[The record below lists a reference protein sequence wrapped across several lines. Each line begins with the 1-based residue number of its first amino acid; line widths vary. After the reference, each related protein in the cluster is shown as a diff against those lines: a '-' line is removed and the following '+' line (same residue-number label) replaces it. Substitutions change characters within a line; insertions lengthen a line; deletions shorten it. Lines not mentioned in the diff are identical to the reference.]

1 MLCSSYPYKNLILVY
16 SWKEDSIFVKPSS
29 TRSEDNYYVLNEKL
43 LPKSKC
49 EKIYSA
55 NINEMSIEY
64 EHSRYNAM
72 LKEIINSGKDIT
84 SIYKYIIAEYKA
96 GRLTKNDSFGL
107 LRANHVPLKNALGQI
122 TMNKL
127 FTCEQEKQGYFT
139 TKLLMEITVH
149 EECRSLAMDLC
160 YQPLNEIHYD
170 DLRYYEELTQDEV
183 EELLDDPDHYFIN
196 YEELL
201 RNFYRAGLLS
211 DALLQEYNLEYLS
224 YGGYDTASYSFEF
237 PSEQAGNR
245 VFLAKHIRKLW
256 KAPGEMIV
264 IDKNGVNSITTHCGK
279 KGTICVFE
287 YVYFARP
294 DSVIEGSSVHMAR
307 LRAGK
312 YLWREHPV
320 DADIV
325 IGVPDSGLDAALGFS
340 QESGIPYGIG
350 FIKNRYIGRTFIQPS
365 QTERTNSVKIKLNAI
380 SSTVKG
386 KRVVMIDDSIVRGTT
401 SGRIVK
407 LLRDAGA
414 KEVHVR
420 ISSPAFIAPCYF
432 GTDIDSK
439 ENLIACKMTNEEI
452 CEYIGADSLG
462 YLSVESVKKLAGNS
476 KCDFCVGCFTE
487 KYPIEVPKDMPKDKF
502 ESKISEK
509 K

>member
-1 MLCSSYPYKNLILVY
+1 MSPFPRLG
-16 SWKEDSIFVKPSS
+16 
-29 TRSEDNYYVLNEKL
+29 
-43 LPKSKC
+43 LPDAKA
-49 EKIYSA
+49 ER
-55 NINEMSIEY
+55 NG
-64 EHSRYNAM
+64 
-72 LKEIINSGKDIT
+72 SGMIT
-84 SIYKYIIAEYKA
+84 GI
-96 GRLTKNDSFGL
+96 
-107 LRANHVPLKNALGQI
+107 
-122 TMNKL
+122 
-127 FTCEQEKQGYFT
+127 
-139 TKLLMEITVH
+139 H
-149 EECRSLAMDLC
+149 EECGVFGIYTRETSDVAAQTYTALYALQHRGQESCGIVVNDDGVFSYHKALGLVNKVFDRETLEGLGTGQIAVGHVRYSTTGNC
-160 YQPLNEIHYD
+160 VAANAQPLVVRHIKGPMAIAHNGNLTNARE
-170 DLRYYEELTQDEV
+170 LREQYENKGMIFHTTNDTEV
-183 EELLDDPDHYFIN
+183 ISYAVTEERL
-196 YEELL
+196 
-201 RNFYRAGLLS
+201 
-211 DALLQEYNLEYLS
+211 
-224 YGGYDTASYSFEF
+224 
-237 PSEQAGNR
+237 
-245 VFLAKHIRKLW
+245 
-256 KAPGEMIV
+256 KAPSIQTAVERAMYKIKGAYSLVIMSPSKLIAARDPNGFRPLCLGRIGSGYAVASESCAFDSIGAEFIRDIRPGEIVV
-264 IDKNGVNSITTHCGK
+264 IDKNGVNSITTHCGS

-294 DSVIEGSSVHMAR
+294 DSVIEGSGVHMAR

-320 DADIV
+320 KADIV

-414 KEVHVR
+414 AEVHVR
-420 ISSPAFIAPCYF
+420 ISSPPFIAPCYF

-439 ENLIACKMTNEEI
+439 ENLIACKMTVPEI
-452 CEYIGADSLG
+452 CREIGTDSLG

-476 KCDFCVGCFTE
+476 ECGFCTGCFTE
-487 KYPIEVPKDMPKDKF
+487 KYPIEVPKNMPKDKF

-509 K
+509 NKSK